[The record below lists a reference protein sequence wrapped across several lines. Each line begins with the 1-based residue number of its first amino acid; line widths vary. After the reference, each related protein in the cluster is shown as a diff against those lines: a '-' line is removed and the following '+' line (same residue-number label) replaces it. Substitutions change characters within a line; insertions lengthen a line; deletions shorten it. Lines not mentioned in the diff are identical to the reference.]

1 MTDLWLQDNISFMNQ
16 SVPAASHLP
25 VQRSPGSSKWS
36 GNALCYFIVIAL
48 ALKGALLIAD
58 PSPQL
63 FLGDSSSYVHTAV
76 TGWIPPDRSF
86 LYGFLIRWLS
96 VTSGSLF
103 SLVFSQVLAS
113 SVSAG
118 LVGWMLWRFWGTS
131 KPFAAIATI
140 LCSLDPIQLMYER
153 FVMAEAFSLMAALFF
168 VSSLLLFVD
177 NGRQRYLVFAS
188 VAGVVAVAL
197 RISFLPAVVA
207 LSFSAPVI
215 RLFVK
220 DPGQPITAKT
230 RRNSFVVSLALITV
244 CHFSLYTGYKLLNG
258 RLSSAPPAYQYADGF
273 SLLSAWCPVMT
284 LSDLQAVGL
293 SGSILEGTAPRTL
306 ESRRAHRWLPD
317 GISAALDRQY
327 TDPLKANALA
337 KKLALHILQRDPLGV
352 AVLGVRTYLRGW
364 QRDVIKNCIIEDTG
378 AHRPIPPD
386 LFQRLERRFHIA
398 VDKLGNQET
407 LSKSYF
413 ARGIQWYRILLLTP
427 ILLVITTGFARR
439 RDRSFLLV
447 VTIYANAILV
457 TAVGLTVDNSIR
469 YLHPL
474 GWTFFFLAGFWTRF
488 FETKFRPHDR

>member
-1 MTDLWLQDNISFMNQ
+1 MNQ
-16 SVPAASHLP
+16 SAPAASHLP
-25 VQRSPGSSKWS
+25 IQDSQGSSKWS
-36 GNALCYFIVIAL
+36 GSALCYFIVIAL
-48 ALKGALLIAD
+48 AIKGALLIAD
-58 PSPQL
+58 PSPQI
-63 FLGDSSSYVHTAV
+63 FLGDSDSYLYTAV

-86 LYGFLIRWLS
+86 LYGFLIRWIS

-103 SLVFSQVLAS
+103 SLVLCQVLAS
-113 SVSAG
+113 SISAG
-118 LVGWMLWRFWGTS
+118 LVGWMLWRFLGIS
-131 KPFAAIATI
+131 KPFAAVATI

-153 FVMAEAFSLMAALFF
+153 FVMAEPFSLLAALSA
-168 VSSLLLFVD
+168 VSFLLLFVD

-188 VAGVVAVAL
+188 LAGVVAVAL

-215 RLFVK
+215 RFFVK
-220 DPGQPITAKT
+220 DAGPPIGAQT
-230 RRNSFVVSLALITV
+230 RRNSLVFSLALVTV

-258 RLSSAPPAYQYADGF
+258 RLSAAPPAYQYADGF

-293 SGSILEGTAPRTL
+293 SGTILKGTVARTL

-317 GISAALDRQY
+317 GISAALNHQY
-327 TDPLKANALA
+327 SDPLKANAVA
-337 KKLALHILQRDPLGV
+337 KKLAFHIFRRDPLGV
-352 AVLGVRTYLRGW
+352 AALGVRTYLRGW
-364 QRDVIKNCIIEDTG
+364 QLTVIKNCIMEDTG
-378 AHRPIPPD
+378 ANRPVSPD
-386 LFQRLERRFHIA
+386 LFQRLERQFHVA
-398 VDKLGNQET
+398 VDRQGGQKT

-413 ARGIQWYRILLLTP
+413 ACSILWYRILLLTP

-439 RDRSFLLV
+439 RDRAFVLV
-447 VTIYANAILV
+447 VTIYAAAILV

-474 GWTFFFLAGFWTRF
+474 GWTFFFLVGFWVRF